1 MQFRITLMDKKAQ
14 LQYLGRSNKRFIRIL
29 LAIVS
34 PGDTKDPNET
44 EDLVTTVMSL
54 KKTPNP
60 HPNPT
65 DTILKI
71 RQLRVKP
78 GM

>member
-1 MQFRITLMDKKAQ
+1 MDKKTQ
-14 LQYLGRSNKRFIRIL
+14 LKYLGRSNKRFIRIL

-34 PGDTKDPNET
+34 PGDTKDPNER

-54 KKTPNP
+54 KKNPNP